1 MRQLMFVERGLL
13 QWREVP
19 EPVLQEPTDA
29 LVRPFL
35 ASRCDGDPLCLSTPF
50 PGLFKWGA
58 ALHLLDPTLGNPA
71 TDPFQGPFPY
81 GHECLAEVLRCGP
94 EVRAVSRGQ
103 RVIVPWA
110 ISCGDCARCRAG
122 QTSHC
127 ARQSTPTAAFGFGRA
142 FGQHGGF
149 VSDVVR
155 VPHADFMLEPLP
167 AGVDP
172 LALASASD
180 NLPDAYRAVG
190 PGLERSP
197 GAPVLVFG
205 GAARSIG
212 LYAAALAVALGSERV
227 DYIDTSPER
236 LSLAELLGANP
247 IPLDRRS
254 RWFRNG
260 EPAHHDGYPISVDAS
275 SGVAGLTY
283 ALRALAPGGT
293 CTAVGFYV
301 RRRTPLPL
309 WRMFLNSTTLHV
321 GLSQPR
327 RDLVRMLALVSSRPM
342 PLERVVTVEA
352 AWDDA
357 PRALLED
364 ATKVVVRRPPLG
376 LLD

>member
-1 MRQLMFVERGLL
+1 VVEPALE
-13 QWREVP
+13 Q
-19 EPVLQEPTDA
+19 PTDA

-35 ASRCDGDPLCLSTPF
+35 AARCDGDRMCLSTPY
-50 PGLFKWGA
+50 PRLFRWGA
-58 ALHLLDPTLGNPA
+58 ALHLLDPTLGHAA

-94 EVRAVSRGQ
+94 EVRAVSPGQ
-103 RVIVPWA
+103 QVIVPWS
-110 ISCGDCARCRAG
+110 ISCGNCARCRAG

-142 FGQHGGF
+142 FGEHGGF

-155 VPHADFMLEPLP
+155 VPHADFMLAPLP

-190 PGLERSP
+190 PGLERWP
-197 GAPVLVFG
+197 QAPVLVVG

-227 DYIDTSPER
+227 DYLDTSPER
-236 LSLAELLGANP
+236 LSLAESLGANP
-247 IPLDRRS
+247 IELRTRS
-254 RWFRNG
+254 AWFRKG
-260 EPAHHDGYPISVDAS
+260 EPAYQGGYPVSVDAS

-283 ALRALAPGGT
+283 ALQALAPGGT
-293 CTAVGFYV
+293 CTAVGFYL

-309 WRMFLNSTTLHV
+309 WRMFLNSATLHV
-321 GLSQPR
+321 GISQPR
-327 RDLVRMLALVSSRPM
+327 RDLARVLDLVASRPLA
-342 PLERVVTVEA
+342 LERVVTVEA
-352 AWDDA
+352 SWDDA
-357 PRALLED
+357 PRAFLED
-364 ATKVVVRRPPLG
+364 ATKVVVRRPLLAVQSTEAALG
-376 LLD
+376 RTAAD